1 MTNRIWIFLTL
12 IALVAAYGFHHQVER
27 TAPKYSGGLFP

>member
-1 MTNRIWIFLTL
+1 MTNRIWISLTL

-27 TAPKYSGGLFP
+27 TAPKTMGMLFP